1 MSDNGVKIIL
11 HADFGEFP
19 VAGNMFL
26 YTFYTDKLE
35 KNP

>member
-11 HADFGEFP
+11 HADFKEFL